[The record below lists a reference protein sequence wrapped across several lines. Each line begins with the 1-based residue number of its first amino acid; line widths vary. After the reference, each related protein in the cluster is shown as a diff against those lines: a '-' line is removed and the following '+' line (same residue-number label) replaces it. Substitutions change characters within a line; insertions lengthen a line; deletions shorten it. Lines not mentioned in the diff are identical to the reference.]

1 MYNSETPK
9 SGITTE
15 IYSEDETLPFLKC
28 LYKLYTDTYAS
39 ILKEPWKKWREYT
52 YCLHPN
58 CGKCNMSRV
67 TSSTQLLWHFQSTV
81 QLHQPQVYSSPPLLY
96 HTTSVSQSTSTIS
109 TSTSQNNTPQLATG
123 NSIPSHNTPNMPSN
137 CHTTPP
143 TTPDKMSSNPHTTPP
158 TTPNNTPSNPHT
170 TTTRPTPGAISTQ
183 KHQNFLHM
191 ISNPYPTPYPTLNF
205 GTTGQFVADEEL
217 HQLSSNTPTTLP
229 QHSSH

>member
-123 NSIPSHNTPNMPSN
+123 NSIPSHNTPP
-137 CHTTPP
+137 CQAIAIQPLPQHPTKCPAILIPHLPQHPTTPP
-143 TTPDKMSSNPHTTPP
+143 AILIPP
-158 TTPNNTPSNPHT
+158 QLALLLVLSLLKNI
-170 TTTRPTPGAISTQ
+170 RISY
-183 KHQNFLHM
+183 
-191 ISNPYPTPYPTLNF
+191 I
-205 GTTGQFVADEEL
+205 
-217 HQLSSNTPTTLP
+217 
-229 QHSSH
+229 